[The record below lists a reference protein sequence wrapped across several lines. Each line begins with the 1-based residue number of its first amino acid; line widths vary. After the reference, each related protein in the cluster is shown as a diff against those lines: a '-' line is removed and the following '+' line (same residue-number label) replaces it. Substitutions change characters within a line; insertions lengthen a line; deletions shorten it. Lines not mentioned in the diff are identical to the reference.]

1 MKEVRSDSIGELF
14 NAYLWRARRALRY
27 SHCLLL
33 IYLIFSVTVPV
44 WGFEYP
50 KGAIRPGMVLNDVA
64 IPLSL
69 ATKNEPIVLF
79 ASVAKT
85 LDQAHLLHLEGF
97 NSIFSVRLGDTSSI
111 RAKNAVFDFLKKEIV
126 SLHETDLILDVSNPR
141 NISHELLIDGSVTDK
156 KSHQSKDSGS
166 RLSAMM
172 GSGVD
177 ADGYLFVQVK
187 SFQTGLPLPEEANV
201 QSGIDGLFTSGK
213 TADPIILEGPSRLK
227 LVQEAC
233 RSLSHF
239 YKCWPLADGQRE
251 GYMGCFS
258 KNGGRL
264 ADLEKGVMINGP
276 AVILSE
282 PIVLNAS
289 KGIFVRRGFSDD
301 HEKIETHVSAN
312 NGVKAVLS
320 GEKGDTAIECRSFK
334 HVVERK
340 AAQFEGGPVVMRRN
354 QVILV
359 AEEEWQFVR
368 VFDYHR
374 VVLSPGKWKMVG
386 TLESDEAS
394 SHR

>member
-1 MKEVRSDSIGELF
+1 
-14 NAYLWRARRALRY
+14 
-27 SHCLLL
+27 
-33 IYLIFSVTVPV
+33 
-44 WGFEYP
+44 
-50 KGAIRPGMVLNDVA
+50 MVLNDVA
-64 IPLSL
+64 IPLSM
-69 ATKNEPIVLF
+69 ATKNEPVVLF

-97 NSIFSVRLGDTSSI
+97 NSIFGVRLGDTSSI

-126 SLHETDLILDVSNPR
+126 SLYETDLILDVSNLR
-141 NISHELLIDGSVTDK
+141 DISHELPIDGSVTDK
-156 KSHQSKDSGS
+156 KSHQSKDSGLVP
-166 RLSAMM
+166 RVMM

-187 SFQTGLPLPEEANV
+187 SFQTGLPLSEEANV

-213 TADPIILEGPSRLK
+213 TADPIILEVPSRLK

-233 RSLSHF
+233 GSLSHF

-276 AVILSE
+276 AVVLSE

-289 KGIFVRRGFSDD
+289 EGVFLHRGLSDD
-301 HEKIETHVSAN
+301 HEEIETHVSAD

-320 GEKGDTAIECRSFK
+320 GEKGEIAIECKSFK

-354 QVILV
+354 QLILV

-368 VFDYHR
+368 IFDYHR

-386 TLESDEAS
+386 ALQPDEAS
-394 SHR
+394 SHQ

>member
-1 MKEVRSDSIGELF
+1 LF
-14 NAYLWRARRALRY
+14 
-27 SHCLLL
+27 
-33 IYLIFSVTVPV
+33 LIFLIFPATGPV
-44 WGFEYP
+44 WGFDYSN
-50 KGAIRPGMVLNDVA
+50 GAIRPGMVLNDVA
-64 IPLSL
+64 IPLSF

-126 SLHETDLILDVSNPR
+126 SLYETDLILDVSNPR
-141 NISHELLIDGSVTDK
+141 NISHELPIDGSVTDK
-156 KSHQSKDSGS
+156 KSYH
-166 RLSAMM
+166 RAIM
-172 GSGVD
+172 GGGVD

-201 QSGIDGLFTSGK
+201 QTGIDGLFACVKTS
-213 TADPIILEGPSRLK
+213 DPILLEAPTRLK

-233 RSLSHF
+233 GSLSDF

-251 GYMGCFS
+251 GYMGFFS

-276 AVILSE
+276 AVVLSK

-289 KGIFVRRGFSDD
+289 EGIFLHRGLSDD
-301 HEKIETHVSAN
+301 HQEIETHVSAN
-312 NGVKAVLS
+312 NGVKAVLP
-320 GEKGDTAIECRSFK
+320 GEKGEIAIECRSFK

-354 QVILV
+354 HVIMA

-368 VFDYHR
+368 VFDYDR
-374 VVLSPGKWKMVG
+374 VVLSPGKWKILG
-386 TLESDEAS
+386 TIDPGEAS

>member
-1 MKEVRSDSIGELF
+1 
-14 NAYLWRARRALRY
+14 
-27 SHCLLL
+27 
-33 IYLIFSVTVPV
+33 
-44 WGFEYP
+44 
-50 KGAIRPGMVLNDVA
+50 MVLNDVA
-64 IPLSL
+64 IPLSM
-69 ATKNEPIVLF
+69 ATKNEPVVLF

-85 LDQAHLLHLEGF
+85 IDQTHLLHLEE
-97 NSIFSVRLGDTSSI
+97 VRSNFVVGANDKSSI
-111 RAKNAVFDFLKKEIV
+111 CVKNAVFDLLKKEII
-126 SLHETDLILDVSNPR
+126 SLQETDLILDISNSFDR
-141 NISHELLIDGSVTDK
+141 SHKDSTDAFVTVQ
-156 KSHQSKDSGS
+156 KSYESKDSGS

-187 SFQTGLPLPEEANV
+187 SFQTGLPLSEEANV

-213 TADPIILEGPSRLK
+213 TADPIILEVPSRLK

-233 RSLSHF
+233 GSLSHF
-239 YKCWPLADGQRE
+239 YKCWPLADGQRG

-264 ADLEKGVMINGP
+264 ADLEKGVTINGP
-276 AVILSE
+276 AVVLSE

-289 KGIFVRRGFSDD
+289 EGIFLRRGLSDD
-301 HEKIETHVSAN
+301 YEEIETHVLAN

-320 GEKGDTAIECRSFK
+320 GEKGEISIECKSFQ

-368 VFDYHR
+368 IFDYHR

-386 TLESDEAS
+386 ALQPDEAS
-394 SHR
+394 SHQ

>member
-1 MKEVRSDSIGELF
+1 
-14 NAYLWRARRALRY
+14 
-27 SHCLLL
+27 
-33 IYLIFSVTVPV
+33 
-44 WGFEYP
+44 
-50 KGAIRPGMVLNDVA
+50 MVLNDVA

-79 ASVAKT
+79 ASVAKNLHQT
-85 LDQAHLLHLEGF
+85 HLLHLEE
-97 NSIFSVRLGDTSSI
+97 VRSTFGVGAADKSSI
-111 RAKNAVFDFLKKEIV
+111 RGKNAVYDFLKKEII
-126 SLHETDLILDVSNPR
+126 SLYETDLILDVSNSFNR
-141 NISHELLIDGSVTDK
+141 GHKDSTDAFVTVE
-156 KSHQSKDSGS
+156 KSSESKDSESALG
-166 RLSAMM
+166 AMM

-177 ADGYLFVQVK
+177 ADGYLLVQFK
-187 SFQTGLPLPEEANV
+187 SFQKRSPLLEKANI
-201 QSGIDGLFTSGK
+201 QAGIDDLLTFDKAPDS
-213 TADPIILEGPSRLK
+213 ILLRAPSRLK

-233 RSLSHF
+233 GSLSHF
-239 YKCWPLADGQRE
+239 YKCWPLADGQRG

-276 AVILSE
+276 AVVLSE

-289 KGIFVRRGFSDD
+289 EGIFLSRGLSDD
-301 HEKIETHVSAN
+301 HEEIETHVLAN

-320 GEKGDTAIECRSFK
+320 GEKGEISIECKSFK

-368 VFDYHR
+368 IFDYHR
-374 VVLSPGKWKMVG
+374 VVLSPGKWQMVG
-386 TLESDEAS
+386 TLESGEAS

>member
-1 MKEVRSDSIGELF
+1 
-14 NAYLWRARRALRY
+14 
-27 SHCLLL
+27 
-33 IYLIFSVTVPV
+33 
-44 WGFEYP
+44 
-50 KGAIRPGMVLNDVA
+50 MVLNDVA

-69 ATKNEPIVLF
+69 AAKNEPIVLF

-85 LDQAHLLHLEGF
+85 LDQAHLLHLEEV
-97 NSIFSVRLGDTSSI
+97 NSVFSVRLGDTSSV

-126 SLHETDLILDVSNPR
+126 SLYETDLILDVSNLR
-141 NISHELLIDGSVTDK
+141 STSHEAPIDDSVAAK

-187 SFQTGLPLPEEANV
+187 SFQTGLPLSEEANV
-201 QSGIDGLFTSGK
+201 QSGIDDFFASGK
-213 TADPIILEGPSRLK
+213 TADPIILESPTRLK

-233 RSLSHF
+233 GSLSDF
-239 YKCWPLADGQRE
+239 YKCWPLAGGQMG

-282 PIVLNAS
+282 PMVLNALE
-289 KGIFVRRGFSDD
+289 GIFLRRGFSND
-301 HEKIETHVSAN
+301 HEEIETHVSAN

-320 GEKGDTAIECRSFK
+320 GENGDTAIECRSFK

-354 QVILV
+354 HVILA

-368 VFDYHR
+368 VFDYRR

>member
-1 MKEVRSDSIGELF
+1 MGP
-14 NAYLWRARRALRY
+14 A
-27 SHCLLL
+27 
-33 IYLIFSVTVPV
+33 
-44 WGFEYP
+44 WGFEYS

-69 ATKNEPIVLF
+69 VTKNEPIVLF

-85 LDQAHLLHLEGF
+85 LDQAHLLHLEEVHSF
-97 NSIFSVRLGDTSSI
+97 FSVRADDRSSI
-111 RAKNAVFDFLKKEIV
+111 RVKNAIFDFLQKEIV
-126 SLHETDLILDVSNPR
+126 SLYETDLFLDVSNPR
-141 NISHELLIDGSVTDK
+141 NISHELPIDGSVTDK
-156 KSHQSKDSGS
+156 KSHQSKDSG
-166 RLSAMM
+166 LVPSAIM

-201 QSGIDGLFTSGK
+201 QAGIDGLFACVKTS
-213 TADPIILEGPSRLK
+213 DPILLEAPTRLK

-233 RSLSHF
+233 GSLSHF

-276 AVILSE
+276 AVVLSE
-282 PIVLNAS
+282 SIVLNAS
-289 KGIFVRRGFSDD
+289 EGIFLRRGFSDD
-301 HEKIETHVSAN
+301 HQEIETHVSAN

-320 GEKGDTAIECRSFK
+320 GEKGDIAIECRSFK

-368 VFDYHR
+368 IFDYHR
-374 VVLSPGKWKMVG
+374 VVLSPGKWKMLG
-386 TLESDEAS
+386 TLDPGEAS

>member
-1 MKEVRSDSIGELF
+1 MWLAS
-14 NAYLWRARRALRY
+14 RALRG
-27 SHCLLL
+27 SHCLFL
-33 IYLIFSVTVPV
+33 ICLIFPAKGPV
-44 WGFEYP
+44 WGFEYS
-50 KGAIRPGMVLNDVA
+50 KGAIHPGMVLNGVA

-69 ATKNEPIVLF
+69 AAKNEPIVLF

-85 LDQAHLLHLEGF
+85 LDQAHLLHLEEV
-97 NSIFSVRLGDTSSI
+97 NSVFSVRLGNSSSI
-111 RAKNAVFDFLKKEIV
+111 RAKTAVFDFLKKEIV

-156 KSHQSKDSGS
+156 MSHQSKDPES
-166 RLSAMM
+166 RLSVMM

-187 SFQTGLPLPEEANV
+187 SFQTRSPLLEKANT
-201 QSGIDGLFTSGK
+201 QAGIDSLLTFDEKS
-213 TADPIILEGPSRLK
+213 DSILLRAPSRLN

-233 RSLSHF
+233 GSLSHF

-264 ADLEKGVMINGP
+264 ADLEKGVTINGP
-276 AVILSE
+276 SVLLSK

-289 KGIFVRRGFSDD
+289 EGIFLRRGLSDD
-301 HEKIETHVSAN
+301 HEEMETHVSAN

-320 GEKGDTAIECRSFK
+320 GEKGEIAIECRSFK
-334 HVVERK
+334 QVVERK

-368 VFDYHR
+368 IFDYHR
-374 VVLSPGKWKMVG
+374 VVLSPGKWQMIG
-386 TLESDEAS
+386 ALEPGEAS
-394 SHR
+394 SYR